1 MVKFGNVT
9 FTGKAG
15 NKYNFT
21 PYSWGTIIAGGFGGV
36 YILTLRYVNTV
47 GGISH
52 KIIYIG
58 QTEDL
63 STRFDDHHKQWCFD
77 EKRVNCVCIN
87 VEQDEEKRLLIE
99 QDLINNYDPFCNG

>member
-9 FTGKAG
+9 FTGESC

-21 PYSWGTIIAGGFGGV
+21 PYSWGTNFTEGFWGV
-36 YILTLRYVNTV
+36 YILTVRYVNSV
-47 GGISH
+47 GSISH

-58 QTEDL
+58 ETEDL

-77 EKRVNCVCIN
+77 EKGVNCVCVYGEN
-87 VEQDEEKRLLIE
+87 DVGKRLLIE
-99 QDLINNYDPFCNG
+99 QDLINNYEPFCNG